1 MKHVLYVSVDFK
13 VNNFFEYFEQ
23 QLSLYQ
29 VARRLSDGGL
39 WREIVP
45 NEMRSKSPE
54 TKGPSNISCCSSIIT
69 SSR

>member
-13 VNNFFEYFEQ
+13 VNNFEYFEQ

-39 WREIVP
+39 WRGIVP

-54 TKGPSNISCCSSIIT
+54 TKRPSNINCCDPIIA